1 MSFQLKFPY
10 LFTRK
15 CLTWITNFIKMT
27 CVRHVTHPF
36 GPRIWHILK
45 LQDKPNVSNNF
56 SVFYITITYREA
68 KLLVPLKP
76 KPTYG
81 SIVDNNVIS
90 VVFWITKNIE
100 SFSFIY
106 SIVRHILKNERRFDS
121 LNFMTLK
128 YDNSNHT
135 TL

>member
-1 MSFQLKFPY
+1 MSYQLKFSY

-45 LQDKPNVSNNF
+45 LQDKPIFSFLYFNYVSRGKSTRF
-56 SVFYITITYREA
+56 F
-68 KLLVPLKP
+68 KP
-76 KPTYG
+76 KLTYS
-81 SIVDNNVIS
+81 SIVDNNVKS

-100 SFSFIY
+100 SFSFIH
-106 SIVRHILKNERRFDS
+106 SIVRHILKKERRFDS

-128 YDNSNHT
+128 YDTCNSNHT